1 MRIQVLSDLHIEFQ
15 PFEPPRAG
23 ADVIILAGDIHVGA
37 AGVAWALEHIRETPV
52 IYVLGNHEYY
62 RHKLPDLCVSLKEKT
77 QGTHVHVLE
86 NNSIVIND
94 VRFLGCTLWTDFRL
108 NGNPVIAGFDAER
121 MLADYNLIRVSPAFR
136 KLKAVDTVALH
147 RRSKAWLNAELP
159 RSDLPTV
166 VVTHHAPA
174 TASIAEQYKSDNSL
188 NPAFVSDMGD
198 FVAGSGARYWIHGHT
213 HSRFDYTLGTT
224 RVLCNPRGYAHE
236 PGLEFDPSF
245 TVEI

>member
-1 MRIQVLSDLHIEFQ
+1 MKIQVLSDLHIEFQ
-15 PFEPPRAG
+15 PFEPPPVG
-23 ADVIILAGDIHVGA
+23 ADVIVLAGDIHVGA

-62 RHKLPDLCVSLKEKT
+62 RHNLFELCESEMTL
-77 QGTHVHVLE
+77 GTHVHLLE
-86 NNSIVIND
+86 NDGIVID
-94 VRFLGCTLWTDFRL
+94 GVRFLGCTLWTDFML
-108 NGNPVIAGFDAER
+108 NGDPAIAGFDAER
-121 MLADYNLIRVSPAFR
+121 MLSDYHLIRVSPAYR
-136 KLKAVDTVALH
+136 KLRAADTTALH
-147 RRSKAWLNAELP
+147 RRSRAWLHAELP
-159 RSDLPTV
+159 RSELPTV

-174 TASIAEQYKSDNSL
+174 TASIAEQYKRDNSL

-198 FVAGSGARYWIHGHT
+198 FVAKSGARYWIHGHT

-224 RVLCNPRGYAHE
+224 RVLCNPRGYPRE